1 MAKRTLIFF
10 GLLFAAMPLV
20 AQLPVTSVPDQEA
33 LLQSDDPQ
41 LAHNKRFVYDF
52 WREVLEG
59 RHVELAEK
67 YMSEGYIQHNPNVPT
82 GRAAFVGF
90 FGRLEPLPIVPEI
103 KGQVVSITAEGDLVT
118 LAFVDEHPD
127 PADETKTYT
136 TTWFDMFRLED
147 GKIIEHWDSAL
158 IGTPLRN

>member
-1 MAKRTLIFF
+1 MRRVVFF
-10 GLLFAAMPLV
+10 IGLFITALPVL
-20 AQLPVTSVPDQEA
+20 AQLPVVPAPNQEV

-52 WREVLEG
+52 WREVVDG
-59 RHVELAEK
+59 RHVEMAEK
-67 YMSEGYIQHNPNVPT
+67 YMAEGYIQHNPNVPT
-82 GRAAFVGF
+82 GRQAFVSF
-90 FGRLEPLPIVPEI
+90 FGRSEALPIEPQM
-103 KGQVVSITAEGDLVT
+103 KRQVVSITAEGDLVT
-118 LAFVDEHPD
+118 LAFVDEHSD